1 LIKVEEIE
9 YHSEICV
16 SYSSNIDNSSYTN
29 KLHNSLNKKNKY
41 GEPLIEV
48 NEITLDNQEKS
59 TKNKTNTNNY
69 CNIL

>member
-9 YHSEICV
+9 HHSEICV
-16 SYSSNIDNSSYTN
+16 SYLSNIDNSSYTN
-29 KLHNSLNKKNKY
+29 KLNNSLNKKNKY

-59 TKNKTNTNNY
+59 TKNKINTNNY
-69 CNIL
+69 CKIL